1 MQLLSAAVFAEI
13 AADSIMAPP
22 RFFEAFKKN
31 NREKIAYTQNNFKKR
46 RVASGVVKKSSRP
59 EPCKFFIGSSLLIQY
74 LPGKAFNLVSKVN
87 MF

>member
-31 NREKIAYTQNNFKKR
+31 NREKVAYTQNNFKKR
-46 RVASGVVKKSSRP
+46 RVASGVVKKAQ
-59 EPCKFFIGSSLLIQY
+59 GL
-74 LPGKAFNLVSKVN
+74 NLVNFSLEAAC
-87 MF
+87 